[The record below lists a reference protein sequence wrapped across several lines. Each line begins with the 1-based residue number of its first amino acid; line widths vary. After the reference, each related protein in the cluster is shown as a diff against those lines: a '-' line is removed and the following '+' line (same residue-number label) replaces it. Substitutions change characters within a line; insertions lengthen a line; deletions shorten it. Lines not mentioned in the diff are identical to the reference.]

1 MAVSSSTKAL
11 HITVAINNRLFPDIG
26 TRGNPLLRLCSRPG
40 VQVSTTIGICEEN
53 VDS

>member
-26 TRGNPLLRLCSRPG
+26 TRGITLLHLCSHPG
-40 VQVSTTIGICEEN
+40 VQVSPTVGICEAN
-53 VDS
+53 ADS